1 MATPPLT
8 DEVLLHAVRVLDEHE
23 GRISEASRASG
34 IPWSTLKRRATEAA
48 RRGLL
53 GTKPVLPGFEI
64 TKTTAVMDKDGE
76 VVREFV
82 QQRPAVEE
90 KEFTL
95 PDGHAIKGVS
105 ALVDSAGN
113 EIIKWVKTDRDR
125 ERQDAIIR
133 AAFEEMKAEIPR
145 AAPVNWVGVANRDLL
160 NQFTVTDLHFGMLA
174 WAEET
179 QDADYDLKIAEK
191 LLIDWFSNAVR
202 MAPNAQVAVL
212 AQLGDLMHHDSLE
225 SVTPTHKHVLDA
237 DSRLQ
242 KVIRVVIRVIR
253 CVIAMLLDSHPKVH
267 IVMASANHD
276 PASSAWL
283 REMLHAMYE
292 DEPRIT
298 IDNSPDLYYAYEWG
312 RTALFYHHGH
322 RRKINDVDTV
332 FAGKF
337 RELFGRCPKAYG
349 HIGHLHNDEVRE
361 SNLMRIERHRTL
373 APKDAYA
380 SGGGWL
386 AERDAKVITYHREFG
401 EVSRITLSPQMVQR
415 AA

>member
-1 MATPPLT
+1 MATPPAS
-8 DEVLLHAVRVLDEHE
+8 DELVLQAAHLLQMHATP
-23 GRISEASRASG
+23 SEAARVSG
-34 IPWSTLKRRATEAA
+34 LPRETLVRRAAEAA

-53 GTKPVLPGFEI
+53 GTKPVLPGFELA
-64 TKTTAVMDKDGE
+64 KTTTITDKDGE
-76 VVREFV
+76 VVREIV
-82 QQRPAVEE
+82 QQKPAAGEPFAVPEGHVVSRLSTYTDGQGRITGQWTQSKPDPLASAAALKVIADE
-90 KEFTL
+90 LKAKL
-95 PDGHAIKGVS
+95 PRVKPTKGP
-105 ALVDSAGN
+105 
-113 EIIKWVKTDRDR
+113 KH
-125 ERQDAIIR
+125 
-133 AAFEEMKAEIPR
+133 
-145 AAPVNWVGVANRDLL
+145 ANRDLL

-292 DEPRIT
+292 DELRIT

-312 RTALFYHHGH
+312 KTALFYHHGH